1 MVHLVYFFKQVF
13 YNFFQLKPR
22 LCCRL
27 CTNTEISKQIVE
39 LQGVNQLV
47 RLCKEERER
56 NFNDDVLVA
65 CLVSISEKMHR
76 TN

>member
-1 MVHLVYFFKQVF
+1 MVHLVYFFLQVF

-22 LCCRL
+22 LRCRL